1 MPYLQPPAFAT
12 MSDMPPERRSPGSP
26 DAPHTSRSAAPAP
39 ENADIPDTSDS
50 SAASPLQALRD
61 LQSNVSGAAARAV
74 AAILDSPGRAARS
87 SITEMAG
94 YCDVS
99 PATLSRLAATLGYD
113 GFVAMR
119 AAIATEHGREIQGGW
134 QRDIGTKIAPDDD
147 PAKVLSVL
155 IASQNRAMRNASAAI
170 DLDAAHRVADW
181 LAAAGRIQ
189 LYGDWGDSVSVYELY
204 LRLLRIGRPV
214 WFQDSRQGSKVTAG
228 LLGPG
233 DVMVCLTR
241 SGNDEVAREVSEIAR
256 AGGAHT
262 VIITGDPTTELA
274 KMVDVAL
281 FTGTRLGASWTDYFG
296 GRASDHLTASLL
308 WLLVAQRVPDALGLS
323 YGPSEPETAQSPAA
337 PPHKPT
343 DTRDPNRRSPH
354 TGTAED

>member
-1 MPYLQPPAFAT
+1 MRYLQPPAFAT
-12 MSDMPPERRSPGSP
+12 MSDMPSEPPSPGSP
-26 DAPHTSRSAAPAP
+26 DAPHGPGTAPTPDTSAT
-39 ENADIPDTSDS
+39 PDTSDS

-61 LQSNVSGAAARAV
+61 LQSKVSGAAARAV

-134 QRDIGTKIAPDDD
+134 QRAIGTKIAPDDD

-155 IASQNRAMRNASAAI
+155 AASQNQATRNASTI
-170 DLDAAHRVADW
+170 DLPAAHQVADW
-181 LAAAGRIQ
+181 IATAGRIQ

-228 LLGPG
+228 LLGAG

-241 SGNDEVAREVSEIAR
+241 SGNDEVAREVCEIAR

-281 FTGTRLGASWTDYFG
+281 FTGTRPGTSWTDYFG

-323 YGPSEPETAQSPAA
+323 YGPSEPGAAESRPA
-337 PPHKPT
+337 PTGKPA
-343 DTRDPNRRSPH
+343 DTPATNPRFTN
-354 TGTAED
+354 TGTADD